1 MLITYICGYT
11 YRKGNN
17 MTEIESSY
25 SVEENSK
32 EKLTTYQLK
41 VDKVTWKKFKG
52 TSYILGFNSVND
64 CLKHLIDECI
74 NRSNNGK

>member
-1 MLITYICGYT
+1 
-11 YRKGNN
+11 

-52 TSYILGFNSVND
+52 TSYILGFDSVND
-64 CLKHLIDECI
+64 CL

>member
-1 MLITYICGYT
+1 
-11 YRKGNN
+11 

-32 EKLTTYQLK
+32 EKLTTHQLK